1 MYICIMRRK
10 KVKTETIQKT
20 TPKKR
25 EEVKEKKSPITYI
38 PNDTKIKWDK
48 VKGINGKIVRVKM
61 GDVEKRKELL
71 DKKNY
76 RQLSVGVDGNDLY
89 FYYEIID

>member
-1 MYICIMRRK
+1 MRRK
-10 KVKTETIQKT
+10 KVKSETIQKT

-48 VKGINGKIVRVKM
+48 VKGVNGKIVRVKM

-76 RQLSVGVDGNDLY
+76 RQLYVGVDGNDLY
-89 FYYEIID
+89 FYYEIIG

>member
-1 MYICIMRRK
+1 MRRK
-10 KVKTETIQKT
+10 KVKSETIQKT

-48 VKGINGKIVRVKM
+48 VKGVNGKIVRIKM
-61 GDVEKRKELL
+61 GDIEKRKELL

-89 FYYEIID
+89 FYYEIIE

>member
-1 MYICIMRRK
+1 MRRK
-10 KVKTETIQKT
+10 KVKSDTIQKT

-61 GDVEKRKELL
+61 GDVEKRKELF
-71 DKKNY
+71 DKKNC
-76 RQLSVGVDGNDLY
+76 RQLSVGDDGNDLY

>member
-1 MYICIMRRK
+1 MRRK
-10 KVKTETIQKT
+10 KVKSETIQKT

-76 RQLSVGVDGNDLY
+76 RQLSVGIDGNDLY

>member
-1 MYICIMRRK
+1 MRRK
-10 KVKTETIQKT
+10 KVKSNTIQKT

-48 VKGINGKIVRVKM
+48 VKGVNGKIVRFKM

-89 FYYEIID
+89 FYYEIIG

>member
-1 MYICIMRRK
+1 MRRK
-10 KVKTETIQKT
+10 KVKSETIQKT

-89 FYYEIID
+89 FYYEIIE

>member
-1 MYICIMRRK
+1 MRRK

-89 FYYEIID
+89 FYYEIIE

>member
-1 MYICIMRRK
+1 MRRK
-10 KVKTETIQKT
+10 KVKSEIIQKT

-25 EEVKEKKSPITYI
+25 EDVKEKKSPITYI

-48 VKGINGKIVRVKM
+48 VKGVNGKIVRVKM

-76 RQLSVGVDGNDLY
+76 RQLYVGVDGNDLY

>member
-10 KVKTETIQKT
+10 KVKSETIQKT

-48 VKGINGKIVRVKM
+48 VKGVNGKIVRVKM

>member
-1 MYICIMRRK
+1 MRRK
-10 KVKTETIQKT
+10 KVKSETIKKT

-48 VKGINGKIVRVKM
+48 VKGINGKIVRFKM

-89 FYYEIID
+89 FYYEIIE

>member
-1 MYICIMRRK
+1 MRRK
-10 KVKTETIQKT
+10 KVKSETIQKT

-48 VKGINGKIVRVKM
+48 VKGVNGKIVRVKM

-76 RQLSVGVDGNDLY
+76 RQLYVGVDGNDLY
-89 FYYEIID
+89 FYYEIIE

>member
-1 MYICIMRRK
+1 MRRK

>member
-1 MYICIMRRK
+1 MRRK
-10 KVKTETIQKT
+10 KVKSDTIQKT

-71 DKKNY
+71 DKKNC

>member
-1 MYICIMRRK
+1 MRRK
-10 KVKTETIQKT
+10 KVKSETIQKT

-48 VKGINGKIVRVKM
+48 VKGVNGKIVRVKM

-76 RQLSVGVDGNDLY
+76 RQLYVGVDGNDLY

>member
-1 MYICIMRRK
+1 MRRK
-10 KVKTETIQKT
+10 KVKSDTIQKT

-48 VKGINGKIVRVKM
+48 VKGVNGKIVRVKM

>member
-1 MYICIMRRK
+1 MRRK
-10 KVKTETIQKT
+10 KVKSETIQKT

-48 VKGINGKIVRVKM
+48 VKGINGKIVRFKM

>member
-1 MYICIMRRK
+1 MRRK
-10 KVKTETIQKT
+10 KVKSETIQKT

-38 PNDTKIKWDK
+38 SNGTKIKWDK
-48 VKGINGKIVRVKM
+48 VKGVNGKIVRVKM

-89 FYYEIID
+89 FYYEIIG